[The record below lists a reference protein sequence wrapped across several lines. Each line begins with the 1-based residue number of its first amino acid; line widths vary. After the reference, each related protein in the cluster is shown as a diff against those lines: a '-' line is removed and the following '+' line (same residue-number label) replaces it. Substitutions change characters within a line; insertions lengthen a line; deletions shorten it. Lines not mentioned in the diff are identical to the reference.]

1 MGLFYTLE
9 TKTLHCDSD
18 GSSRAYAYD
27 KKDQWRALDKP
38 GNAKYSGTNIWSKK
52 VVVYKNG
59 KPYVQTEGPNKGMLI
74 SKIPLHLRPS
84 YKGESFDTI
93 IDSSAYID
101 PEIFPYFVMPR
112 INKYGMQLGDVAYV
126 ENKATKMYTFAI
138 FADTNDGTAY
148 CEEGSLK
155 LQRDLGYAGSKTNQD
170 YLGDFFFILFPI
182 SGYGENFPLTT
193 TGIDLAGEYC
203 MRFRLKDNLDG
214 KKLYDNSLYITGGSR
229 MPAVYNRCEMKKW
242 YNR

>member
-27 KKDQWRALDKP
+27 TKDQWRALDKS
-38 GNAKYSGTNIWSKK
+38 GNAKHEKTGEWSKA
-52 VVVYKNG
+52 VVVFKNG
-59 KPYVQTEGPNKGMLI
+59 KPYVQTEGANKGMLI
-74 SKIPLHLRPS
+74 SKIPLHLRKV
-84 YKGESFDTI
+84 YKGETFDTI
-93 IDSSAYID
+93 IDPTAYID
-101 PEIFPYFVMPR
+101 PEIFPYFVMPKPNR
-112 INKYGMQLGDVAYV
+112 FGMQFGDIAYV
-126 ENKATKMYTFAI
+126 ENRATKMYTFAV
-138 FADTNDGTAY
+138 FADAHDGKY

-155 LQRDLGYAGSKTNQD
+155 LQRDLGYAGSITNED
-170 YLGDFFFILFPI
+170 YSGDFFFILFPI

-229 MPAVYNRCEMKKW
+229 MPAVYNRCEIKKW